1 MKKHFVFCLLFSL
14 SSSCLSGCGMIG
26 DKTASISIIYGAT
39 AILSLLILL
48 CYCLLSTSK
57 EKWFLLLFSSICVV
71 NIGYL
76 ALSISRSLSEGLL
89 ANRISY
95 LGSVFLPFSMLMITL
110 NVLHIKYPK
119 WTSWLL
125 IFIGLFVFAVAASPG
140 YLDIYYREVTLET
153 SNGVSVLNKVYG
165 PWHSIYLFYLVIYFT
180 TMLVIIIYAAT
191 KKKNV
196 PVNYAVL
203 LLIAV
208 SVNIGVWLI
217 EQLVKLDF
225 EVLSISYII
234 SESFLLGLHIIMAE
248 HEKLKKHLS
257 TTDDSDKA
265 ESLNTRLVSD
275 TRSDSESCERNELH
289 EQFLSNLEK
298 LTKTE
303 RIIFDLYIA
312 GKTTKEILNEL
323 CITENTLKFH
333 NKNIYSKMEVSSRKQ
348 LIEINRQIET
358 TKTSA

>member
-1 MKKHFVFCLLFSL
+1 MKKHFIFCLLFFL
-14 SSSCLSGCGMIG
+14 SSIYLSGCGMIG
-26 DKTASISIIYGAT
+26 DKAASISIIYGTT
-39 AILSLLILL
+39 AILSLLVLL
-48 CYCLLSTSK
+48 CYHLLRTVK
-57 EKWFLLLFSSICVV
+57 DKWFLLLFSSICIV

-76 ALSISRSLSEGLL
+76 ALSISKSLSEGLL

-95 LGSVFLPFSMLMITL
+95 LGSVFLPLSMLMITL
-110 NVLHIKYPK
+110 NVLNIKYSK
-119 WTSWLL
+119 WIPGFLVS
-125 IFIGLFVFAVAASPG
+125 IGLFVFAVAASPG
-140 YLDIYYREVTLET
+140 YFNIYYSDVTLET
-153 SNGVSVLNKVYG
+153 LNGVSVLNKVYG
-165 PWHSIYLFYLVIYFT
+165 PWHSIYLFYLVAYFA
-180 TMLVIIIYAAT
+180 TMLIIIIYAAT
-191 KKKNV
+191 KKKGV
-196 PVNYAVL
+196 PVNYAVI

-225 EVLSISYII
+225 EILSISYII
-234 SESFLLGLHIIMAE
+234 SESFLLGLHLIMSE
-248 HEKLKKHLS
+248 HEKLKKRLT
-257 TTDDSDKA
+257 TTDDSDTT
-265 ESLNTRLVSD
+265 ESINTSPIPD
-275 TRSDSESCERNELH
+275 TKSDSDSCERNELH
-289 EQFLSNLEK
+289 VQFLSNLEK

-312 GKTTKEILNEL
+312 GKTTREILNEL